1 MNMREQIAALT
12 QQVEDLKA
20 KVIQQDIEFSQTV
33 EDYGFKIKELKS
45 GHIEE
50 LARVAAE
57 HKKALDSKQSSLEY
71 SQKQRDE
78 LQQQLNSLQDVLD
91 VIPGVIPREKEMPY
105 GGTTTVSA
113 VVRLAS
119 VLASKFQ

>member
-20 KVIQQDIEFSQTV
+20 KIVQQNVEFSQKA
-33 EDYGFKIKELKS
+33 DD
-45 GHIEE
+45 HIED
-50 LARVAAE
+50 LARIVVE

-78 LQQQLNSLQDVLD
+78 LLKQRDELQDVLD
-91 VIPGVIPREKEMPY
+91 VIPGVIPREKEGQY
-105 GGTTTVSA
+105 GNTTNSA

>member
-20 KVIQQDIEFSQTV
+20 KIVQQNVEFSQKA
-33 EDYGFKIKELKS
+33 DD
-45 GHIEE
+45 HIEE

-78 LQQQLNSLQDVLD
+78 LLKQRDELQDVLD
-91 VIPGVIPREKEMPY
+91 VIPGVIPREKEGQY
-105 GGTTTVSA
+105 GNTINSA

>member
-20 KVIQQDIEFSQTV
+20 KIVQQNVEFSQKADDHL
-33 EDYGFKIKELKS
+33 EDIS
-45 GHIEE
+45 
-50 LARVAAE
+50 RMNTE
-57 HKKALDSKQSSLEY
+57 HKKALDSSRSSLEY

-78 LQQQLNSLQDVLD
+78 LLKQRDELQDVLD
-91 VIPGVIPREKEMPY
+91 VIPGVIPREKEGQY
-105 GGTTTVSA
+105 GNNTNSA

>member
-20 KVIQQDIEFSQTV
+20 KIVQQNVEFSQKLTTTL
-33 EDYGFKIKELKS
+33 KIL
-45 GHIEE
+45 HE
-50 LARVAAE
+50 LAQSTRKVIESKDGSIRYALEGRERLQAE
-57 HKKALDSKQSSLEY
+57 
-71 SQKQRDE
+71 
-78 LQQQLNSLQDVLD
+78 LNALQDVLD
-91 VIPGVIPREKEMPY
+91 VIPGVIPREKEGQY
-105 GGTTTVSA
+105 GNTTNSS

>member
-12 QQVEDLKA
+12 QQVEDLKT
-20 KVIQQDIEFSQTV
+20 KIVQQDVEFSKKAA
-33 EDYGFKIKELKS
+33 D
-45 GHIEE
+45 HIEE
-50 LARVAAE
+50 LARIAEE

-71 SQKQRDE
+71 SQRLRDE

-91 VIPGVIPREKEMPY
+91 VIPGVIPREKEGQY
-105 GGTTTVSA
+105 GNTTNSA

>member
-1 MNMREQIAALT
+1 MNMREQIAVLT

-50 LARVAAE
+50 LARISTE
-57 HKKALDSKQSSLEY
+57 HKKAIESKDSSIRYAQEGRERL
-71 SQKQRDE
+71 QTE
-78 LQQQLNSLQDVLD
+78 LNALQDVLD
-91 VIPGVIPREKEMPY
+91 VIPGVIPREKEGQY
-105 GGTTTVSA
+105 GNTTNSS

>member
-20 KVIQQDIEFSQTV
+20 KIVQQNVEFSQKA
-33 EDYGFKIKELKS
+33 DD
-45 GHIEE
+45 HIEE

-71 SQKQRDE
+71 LQKQRDE
-78 LQQQLNSLQDVLD
+78 LMQQRESLQDVLD
-91 VIPGVIPREKEMPY
+91 VIPGVIPREKEGQY
-105 GGTTTVSA
+105 GNTTNSA

-119 VLASKFQ
+119 VLASKF

>member
-1 MNMREQIAALT
+1 MNMREQIAVLT

-20 KVIQQDIEFSQTV
+20 KIVQQNVEFSQKA
-33 EDYGFKIKELKS
+33 DD
-45 GHIEE
+45 HIEE

-57 HKKALDSKQSSLEY
+57 HKKALDSKQSNLEY

-91 VIPGVIPREKEMPY
+91 VIPGVIPREKETSY

-113 VVRLAS
+113 VIRLAS

>member
-20 KVIQQDIEFSQTV
+20 KIVQQNVEFSQKA
-33 EDYGFKIKELKS
+33 DD
-45 GHIEE
+45 HIEE
-50 LARVAAE
+50 LARIAVE

-78 LQQQLNSLQDVLD
+78 LMQQRESLQDVLD
-91 VIPGVIPREKEMPY
+91 VIPGVIPREKEGQY
-105 GGTTTVSA
+105 GNTTNSA

-119 VLASKFQ
+119 VLASKF

>member
-20 KVIQQDIEFSQTV
+20 KIVQQNVEFSQKA
-33 EDYGFKIKELKS
+33 DD
-45 GHIEE
+45 HIEE
-50 LARVAAE
+50 LARINTE
-57 HKKALDSKQSSLEY
+57 HNKVIEGKDGSIRYAQEGRGRLQT
-71 SQKQRDE
+71 E
-78 LQQQLNSLQDVLD
+78 LNALQDILD
-91 VIPGVIPREKEMPY
+91 VIQGVVPREKEGQY
-105 GGTTTVSA
+105 GNTTNSA

>member
-20 KVIQQDIEFSQTV
+20 KIVQQNVEFSQKADDHL
-33 EDYGFKIKELKS
+33 EDI
-45 GHIEE
+45 
-50 LARVAAE
+50 ARISTE
-57 HKKALDSKQSSLEY
+57 HKKVIESKDGSIRYAQEVRERL
-71 SQKQRDE
+71 QTE
-78 LQQQLNSLQDVLD
+78 LNALQDVLD
-91 VIPGVIPREKEMPY
+91 VIPGVIPREKEGQY
-105 GGTTTVSA
+105 GNTTNSS

>member
-20 KVIQQDIEFSQTV
+20 KIVQQNVEFSQKA
-33 EDYGFKIKELKS
+33 DD
-45 GHIEE
+45 HIEE

-78 LQQQLNSLQDVLD
+78 LMQQRESLQDVLD
-91 VIPGVIPREKEMPY
+91 VIPGVIPREKEGQY
-105 GGTTTVSA
+105 GNTTNSS

>member
-20 KVIQQDIEFSQTV
+20 KIVQQNVEFSQKA
-33 EDYGFKIKELKS
+33 DD
-45 GHIEE
+45 HIEE
-50 LARVAAE
+50 LARIAVE

-78 LQQQLNSLQDVLD
+78 LMQQRESLQDVLD
-91 VIPGVIPREKEMPY
+91 VIPGVIPREKEGQY
-105 GGTTTVSA
+105 GNTTNSA
-113 VVRLAS
+113 IVRLAS
-119 VLASKFQ
+119 VLASKF

>member
-45 GHIEE
+45 DHIEE
-50 LARVAAE
+50 LARINTE
-57 HKKALDSKQSSLEY
+57 HKKVIESKDSSIRYAQEGRERL
-71 SQKQRDE
+71 QAE
-78 LQQQLNSLQDVLD
+78 LNALQDVLD
-91 VIPGVIPREKEMPY
+91 VIPGVIPREKEGQY
-105 GGTTTVSA
+105 GNTTNSS

>member
-1 MNMREQIAALT
+1 MNMREQIAVLT

-45 GHIEE
+45 DHAAAIER
-50 LARVAAE
+50 LIAE
-57 HKKALDSKQSSLEY
+57 NKKAIESKDGSIRYAQEGRERL
-71 SQKQRDE
+71 QAE
-78 LQQQLNSLQDVLD
+78 LNALQDILD
-91 VIPGVIPREKEMPY
+91 VIPGVVPREKEGQY
-105 GGTTTVSA
+105 GNTTNSS

>member
-1 MNMREQIAALT
+1 MNMREQIAVLT

-20 KVIQQDIEFSQTV
+20 KVIQQDIEFSQTC
-33 EDYGFKIKELKS
+33 EDYGLRIKELKS
-45 GHIEE
+45 DHIEE

-57 HKKALDSKQSSLEY
+57 HKKALDSKQSNLEY
-71 SQKQRDE
+71 SQRQRDE

-91 VIPGVIPREKEMPY
+91 VIPGVIPREKETSY
-105 GGTTTVSA
+105 GGTTAVSA

>member
-1 MNMREQIAALT
+1 MNMREQIAVLT

-45 GHIEE
+45 DHIEE
-50 LARVAAE
+50 LARIAVE

-78 LQQQLNSLQDVLD
+78 LMQQRESLQDVLD
-91 VIPGVIPREKEMPY
+91 VIPGVIPREKEGQY
-105 GGTTTVSA
+105 GNTTNSA

-119 VLASKFQ
+119 VLASKF

>member
-1 MNMREQIAALT
+1 MREQIAALT

-20 KVIQQDIEFSQTV
+20 KIVQQNVEFSQKA
-33 EDYGFKIKELKS
+33 DD
-45 GHIEE
+45 HIED
-50 LARVAAE
+50 LARIAVE

-78 LQQQLNSLQDVLD
+78 LMQQRESLQDVLD
-91 VIPGVIPREKEMPY
+91 VIPGVIPREKEGQY
-105 GGTTTVSA
+105 GNTTNSA

-119 VLASKFQ
+119 VLASKF

>member
-20 KVIQQDIEFSQTV
+20 KVVQQNVEFSQKQDDHL
-33 EDYGFKIKELKS
+33 EDISRLN
-45 GHIEE
+45 
-50 LARVAAE
+50 AE
-57 HKKALDSKQSSLEY
+57 HKKVIESKDSSIKY
-71 SQKQRDE
+71 SQDQREKLNQE
-78 LQQQLNSLQDVLD
+78 LTALQDILD
-91 VIPGVIPREKEMPY
+91 VIPGVVPREKEGQY
-105 GGTTTVSA
+105 GNTTNSA

>member
-20 KVIQQDIEFSQTV
+20 KVIQQDIEFSQTC
-33 EDYGFKIKELKS
+33 EDYGLRIKS
-45 GHIEE
+45 
-50 LARVAAE
+50 LAVEHSDVIAKFNTE
-57 HKKALDSKQSSLEY
+57 HKKAIESKDSSIRYAQEGRERL
-71 SQKQRDE
+71 QAE
-78 LQQQLNSLQDVLD
+78 LNALQDVLD
-91 VIPGVIPREKEMPY
+91 VIPGVIPREKEGQY
-105 GGTTTVSA
+105 GNTTNSS

>member
-20 KVIQQDIEFSQTV
+20 KIVQQNVEFSQKA
-33 EDYGFKIKELKS
+33 DD
-45 GHIEE
+45 HIEE
-50 LARVAAE
+50 LSRVAVE

-78 LQQQLNSLQDVLD
+78 LMQQLNSLQDVLD
-91 VIPGVIPREKEMPY
+91 VIPGVIPREKEMSY

>member
-1 MNMREQIAALT
+1 MNMREQIAVLT

-20 KVIQQDIEFSQTV
+20 KVSQQDIEFSQTV

-45 GHIEE
+45 DHAAAIER
-50 LARVAAE
+50 LIAE

-78 LQQQLNSLQDVLD
+78 LMQQRESLQDVLD
-91 VIPGVIPREKEMPY
+91 VIPGVIPREKEGQY
-105 GGTTTVSA
+105 GNTTNSS